1 MPIEVLHLLGS
12 AALEG
17 TGIAR
22 MVATLAAG
30 LDQRE
35 YRLHACFL
43 GADGPLAAELA
54 RSGMNV
60 RALDWQGGARD
71 PAGARRF
78 WRFLQSERFSIIHK
92 HVGGRSVRWIARAA
106 TDAALVAHVHGSV
119 VEETGALVAP
129 LRPDD
134 ADAVIATSGAVA
146 RHAGCRGARVVYP
159 GVPLSDRAAGM
170 TRPARGRAASV
181 IGAAGR
187 LVRLKGH
194 ADLLRAAALL
204 RAGWP
209 ALRVEIAGEGPERPA
224 LQDEAR
230 RLGLED
236 RVTFLGWQTDIS
248 PALARWDV
256 LVQPS
261 LDEGFGLAALEAM
274 AAGLP
279 VVATRVGG
287 LPEVVDEGSTGLLV
301 PPADPASLAAAL
313 ERLLRHPD
321 LGSAMGAA
329 GRERARAHFSVERM
343 VAATSEVYA
352 SLTARA
358 SAA

>member
-1 MPIEVLHLLGS
+1 MPIEVLHILGS

-22 MVATLAAG
+22 MVSTLAAG
-30 LDQRE
+30 LDERE

-54 RSGMNV
+54 RSGMSV
-60 RALDWQGGARD
+60 HALDWHRGARD
-71 PAGARRF
+71 LAGARRF
-78 WRFLQSERFSIIHK
+78 WRHLRSERFSIIHK
-92 HVGGRSVRWIARAA
+92 HVGGRSVRWVARAA

-129 LRPDD
+129 LRPGD

-146 RHAGCRGARVVYP
+146 RHAGYRGARVVYP
-159 GVPLSDRAAGM
+159 GVPIDDHAGGM
-170 TRPARGRAASV
+170 TRPAAGRTASV

-204 RAGWP
+204 RPGWP

-230 RLGLED
+230 RLGLESQ
-236 RVTFLGWQTDIS
+236 VTFLGWQTDMGA
-248 PALARWDV
+248 ALARWDV

-287 LPEVVDEGSTGLLV
+287 LPEVVEEGSTGLLV
-301 PPADPASLAAAL
+301 ASADPSSLATAL
-313 ERLLRHPD
+313 ERLLRNPD

-343 VAATSEVYA
+343 VTSIAEIYA
-352 SLTARA
+352 SLAGRA
-358 SAA
+358 PAA